1 VCHNRVSHDIWKELL
16 GGSCSY
22 ADSHSRAIVPSSN
35 MPSHSVTTGKDQQSN
50 DVSSESPPVD
60 PNSSSKEAAED
71 SNETAG
77 AASLPKRSLVETGS
91 HKERSSKRPRQEASA
106 DCREETTGGAGKTSV
121 DAAESVETGERD
133 QGDNG
138 GNENDD
144 DSGSVATRVSTST
157 ATSAAG
163 NGNMTDDDAT
173 SPYNAHSATE
183 LYVNFVN
190 EILLHPLRTT
200 LSNSRASSRHP
211 YAQLDTISVL
221 GYLKSKYRH
230 PTVIEQWSPYEVAIF
245 EASISEYGKEF
256 TKIANEINT
265 CTYHHQLYSQSHLQ
279 AVGAV
284 HKKSVQDVI
293 DFYYVWKQTSHYKKW
308 KQTYISPH
316 LHDPSQLPDLN
327 MLDASGNLLAD
338 GHEG

>member
-1 VCHNRVSHDIWKELL
+1 VSHIAHQTKI
-16 GGSCSY
+16 
-22 ADSHSRAIVPSSN
+22 HITAIDCVLSSN
-35 MPSHSVTTGKDQQSN
+35 MPSHNATTGKDQQSN

-60 PNSSSKEAAED
+60 PNSSSEVAAEGSKEAA
-71 SNETAG
+71 
-77 AASLPKRSLVETGS
+77 AAKRSLVETGS
-91 HKERSSKRPRQEASA
+91 HRSSKRPRQEASA
-106 DCREETTGGAGKTSV
+106 DCSEETTGGAGETSV
-121 DAAESVETGERD
+121 NASKTDQETGERD
-133 QGDNG
+133 QGD
-138 GNENDD
+138 NDD

-163 NGNMTDDDAT
+163 DGTDAT
-173 SPYNAHSATE
+173 RASPYNAHSATE

-190 EILLHPLRTT
+190 EIFLHPLRTT

-221 GYLKSKYRH
+221 GYLKSKYRQ

-245 EASISEYGKEF
+245 EASITEYGKEF

-316 LHDPSQLPDLN
+316 LQVHDPNKLPDLDR
-327 MLDASGNLLAD
+327 LDANGNLLAD
-338 GHEG
+338 GPEG